1 MEKNARQLYNDGC
14 LEIRWGDKAKGRA
27 LLKQSADAGC
37 KMAMY
42 EYAKHVRIKSKS
54 LNCIR

>member
-42 EYAKHVRIKSKS
+42 EYM
-54 LNCIR
+54 